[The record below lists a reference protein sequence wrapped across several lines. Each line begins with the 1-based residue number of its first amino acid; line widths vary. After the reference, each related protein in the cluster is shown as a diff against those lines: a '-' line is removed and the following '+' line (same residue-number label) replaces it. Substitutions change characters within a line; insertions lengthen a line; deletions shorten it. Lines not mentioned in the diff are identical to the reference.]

1 MFITAYHSTAD
12 MRGKLVWG
20 PYVTGIGFLWAWTRG
35 SSTSSRPL
43 SRIPETTD
51 SYLRRGEG
59 RICPQSLFHAVR
71 KLILGTPLPM
81 EGGGEERSTDREAA
95 SYSTRV

>member
-1 MFITAYHSTAD
+1 MNIPAYHSTLYTE

-81 EGGGEERSTDREAA
+81 EGGDQQIEKLLP
-95 SYSTRV
+95 TRV